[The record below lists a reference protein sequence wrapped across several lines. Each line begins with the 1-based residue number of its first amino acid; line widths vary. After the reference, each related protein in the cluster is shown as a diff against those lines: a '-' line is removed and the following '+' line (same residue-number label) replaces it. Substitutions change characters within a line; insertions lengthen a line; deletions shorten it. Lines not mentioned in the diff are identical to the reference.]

1 MSEAETLVTPPAT
14 GTPAAAS
21 VNSSDWIKV
30 AAAQLVEAGDE
41 SAEPAAE
48 PAKEEPEAKT
58 ATDDK
63 AEPKS
68 EPEAKADPKE
78 EVSKELAEAR
88 KVKAEAIKMRADLLK
103 AQRRNE
109 ERKLQL
115 EAAAKQNE
123 AIVQEARTLLQ
134 RLKTEP
140 YRVVEEMGGSFADW
154 QQRHLSGADTA
165 GGPTPRQIQESLP
178 QMLEQMKASILAEMK
193 QATEPLLQER
203 KRSQEDA
210 MVTQY
215 KSALREKLAADPLIQ
230 RYGIDRAM
238 ARAIKAADEH
248 AARTGEALDSSELS
262 EQTIR
267 ELLEEARL
275 LGAETGPKPTPAA
288 RPNGGTKRTPDNA
301 ASSTRATRDPAAAQS
316 RDEWIKEAARQLREA
331 QGE

>member
-1 MSEAETLVTPPAT
+1 
-14 GTPAAAS
+14 
-21 VNSSDWIKV
+21 
-30 AAAQLVEAGDE
+30 
-41 SAEPAAE
+41 
-48 PAKEEPEAKT
+48 
-58 ATDDK
+58 
-63 AEPKS
+63 
-68 EPEAKADPKE
+68 
-78 EVSKELAEAR
+78 
-88 KVKAEAIKMRADLLK
+88 
-103 AQRRNE
+103 
-109 ERKLQL
+109 
-115 EAAAKQNE
+115 
-123 AIVQEARTLLQ
+123 
-134 RLKTEP
+134 
-140 YRVVEEMGGSFADW
+140 
-154 QQRHLSGADTA
+154 
-165 GGPTPRQIQESLP
+165 
-178 QMLEQMKASILAEMK
+178 MK

-267 ELLEEARL
+267 DLREEARL
-275 LGAETGPKPTPAA
+275 LVGEPETATKPTPAA
-288 RPNGGTKRTPDNA
+288 RPNGGTKQRTPDNA